1 MILTSLLVGYM
12 PGVTPGPFIYFFSII
27 LTSSY
32 FSSTAHAIGDLNLV
46 NSELGRLAL
55 ACAIFH
61 ELVGWCNMALGI
73 FLSGDDKYMIIKA
86 EVFLIA
92 VLLFV
97 FFIARPAVMMIIRS
111 TPEGKPVNKEYIIG
125 LLILTLVVSVMSD
138 LLGSSYITGALM
150 MGSII
155 PAGPPLGSALVEK
168 TEVIISD
175 IFLPFFHIRMGQN
188 VNISTITNWQQFFVL
203 ESILVTA
210 YLSKILASMLAFIV
224 FKKSL
229 RDSLLFG
236 FILNFKGMPD
246 YVLTGGWR
254 VRLGMPLEVELRIL
268 FCINNEDNVNS
279 LITMFKA
286 RNPTEISPICAYAVH
301 LMELIGRAVPLL
313 VPYNNHSQQDDTKTA
328 IFRNLNIK
336 IQAYAPCTV
345 GIFVDRGLP
354 HHLSSRRFSYNVV
367 VFFLGGPDD
376 REAMAFVSRMS
387 SQSGFVITVFLIDF
401 KGDYLVGNEL
411 ETDLDNTAVKEFR
424 TRTINNSSV
433 GFNEIEAYDS
443 VQVMRAIISIEDKY
457 DLVTVGKRRVA
468 NSILEKEMVP
478 WVEQKELGILGDLIA
493 SSDFHRGMTSIL
505 VIQSAVTVRESLK
518 STVITSSEISS
529 GFSTSS
535 GDDSYYGRTFGHA
548 SERLLEIICAKI

>member
-1 MILTSLLVGYM
+1 ILRPLKQPKTVCNLLSGIILGPSVLGRTKKPWDNFFPTEEMIMINATSL
-12 PGVTPGPFIYFFSII
+12 I
-27 LTSSY
+27 
-32 FSSTAHAIGDLNLV
+32 
-46 NSELGRLAL
+46 
-55 ACAIFH
+55 
-61 ELVGWCNMALGI
+61 
-73 FLSGDDKYMIIKA
+73 
-86 EVFLIA
+86 
-92 VLLFV
+92 
-97 FFIARPAVMMIIRS
+97 
-111 TPEGKPVNKEYIIG
+111 
-125 LLILTLVVSVMSD
+125 
-138 LLGSSYITGALM
+138 GSSYITGALM

-168 TEVIISD
+168 SEFIISD

-246 YVLTGGWR
+246 YVLIGGWR
-254 VRLGMPLEVELRIL
+254 MRLLVDDEVLTTLMLSHMIVTAISAPIIHIFYKPERRLMSTGSSIEQRMMKPLQGMPLEVELRIL

-279 LITMFKA
+279 LITLFKA
-286 RNPTEISPICAYAVH
+286 WTPTEISPICAYAVH

-387 SQSGFVITVFLIDF
+387 SQPGFVITVFLIDF

-433 GFNEIEAYDS
+433 GFHEIEAYDS
-443 VQVMRAIISIEDKY
+443 VQVMKAIISIEDKY

-493 SSDFHRGMTSIL
+493 SSDFYRGMTSIL
-505 VIQSAVTVRESLK
+505 VIQSAVTVRGSLK

-529 GFSTSS
+529 GFSTST
-535 GDDSYYGRTFGHA
+535 GDDSYHGRTFGRA
-548 SERLLEIICAKI
+548 SERVLEIICTKI